1 MFNVIYYLSN
11 IFWAGFQFSVPFK
24 VAECREFDKRVLS
37 RYETKSIG
45 IQGET
50 ATFLLI
56 MIVASVYSY
65 FIAIR
70 LVEGEYA
77 YTLFAFVIDFA
88 LYLRTT
94 LTDNNLLIIGIFNG
108 NNRFLLIGT
117 PMFHYINV
125 YSTEEDY
132 QLWNM
137 NV

>member
-1 MFNVIYYLSN
+1 MFDVIYYLSN
-11 IFWAGFQFSVPFK
+11 IICAGFQLTVHFK

-45 IQGET
+45 IQGEI
-50 ATFLLI
+50 AAFLLKI
-56 MIVASVYSY
+56 IVASVYSY

-94 LTDNNLLIIGIFNG
+94 LTDNNLLIIGRCNE
-108 NNRFLLIGT
+108 NNQFSLIGE
-117 PMFHYINV
+117 PMFHYMNV

-132 QLWNM
+132 QL
-137 NV
+137 